1 VLRNKTKI
9 TVLKFLKYIRFISV
23 LIVGLSLSISE
34 AFGQENETNF
44 GVQRITTEIQKTIPG
59 ISQNTIRCIYKDHKG
74 LMWLGTWDG
83 LNRYDGIRFDIIRMK
98 VGDNKVSLS
107 NSTINSIN
115 QDQQNNLWIGTDGGI
130 NCLDYKDLKRI
141 NLTFKNKSQMSSD
154 TIHYIYVDENNKV
167 WLAGQNGLG
176 IINVNRD
183 SIFPFSHIINDST
196 ELDHIE
202 IRQIV
207 RPKNS
212 VTWIGT
218 AKGLFKYD
226 VQNNKITH
234 YSKPKIS
241 DNHIT
246 FIEPLKDSFLFVGTE
261 NGLNIINLKTNSIT
275 KRYPFSPDIHDIG
288 ENVFLSALL
297 NNGEL
302 LCGIAVH
309 GLYNYNIYK
318 DEFTPFEIPN
328 VGKRGSDFFDTQN
341 EDIACMQKDDYDNLW
356 LGTAWNGF
364 LCISPEPLLFQ
375 KFGESRRGLNDM
387 HIWAFCLDNN
397 NLWIGTEK
405 GVNIYNNNTH
415 NMSYLSK
422 KNGLNSNRIRSII
435 KDIYGRMWVGTFDKG
450 LNIINTDGSIKQIEY
465 KDSNS
470 IIPDNA
476 IWHMENDTEG
486 NIWLSTHNGLAKINS
501 RTFASTIYKNEPKD
515 STSLS
520 SNTIFS
526 TSFDKMGRLWVST
539 YHGLNLFQPKSNNFK
554 RYYHEEGNSASLST
568 NKIFDVYDDGEGFL
582 WIATIGGGLNR
593 LNLNSG
599 EVNWFTT
606 KDGLSNNIIYSLID
620 DGMGYL
626 WLSSNLGINRFNK
639 NTHIV
644 NTYSVD
650 DGLQSSEFNFGADL
664 IDSNH
669 NIYMGGMKGFNVFNP
684 QKINNKDY
692 KADLC
697 ISSLYVNKVGN
708 IYNINFG
715 DTVYFEPSLN
725 SFEIKYTKL
734 NFKNSA
740 KELFRHQLINYEPTW
755 INTSGNIAKAT
766 YTNLPAGTY
775 LFSLQSADK
784 FGVWNTKP
792 YLLTIIVK
800 EYWYKTIWFISAVII
815 FLLLIIIGV
824 IRMRFQRVKFKSE
837 VEKQIY
843 QLEKQSLRLQMN
855 PHFVFNTLNSIQ
867 SFILNNDKEESIS
880 YLSKFSKLMRSILN
894 NSSESIIS
902 LESEIEMLKHYIVLE
917 QLRFDNGFDF
927 KIEVDKGIDKEFI
940 GIPGMLIQIYVEN
953 AIIHGLSPLK
963 DRRGFLKISFKIKD
977 NMLKCTIKDNGVG
990 REFHKNKSE
999 SIHVSKGM
1007 LISKK
1012 RLEILNRKTEESP
1025 MFIEDLVDNNG
1036 KGIGTKVILL
1046 IDIEDIND

>member
-1 VLRNKTKI
+1 MLRNKTKT
-9 TVLKFLKYIRFISV
+9 TVLKFLKYIRFISI
-23 LIVGLSLSISE
+23 LIVGLSLGISE
-34 AFGQENETNF
+34 VCGQEKEMNF

-98 VGDNKVSLS
+98 VGDSKTGLS
-107 NSTINSIN
+107 NNTINAIN
-115 QDQQNNLWIGTDGGI
+115 QDKQNNLWIATDGGI
-130 NCLDYKDLKRI
+130 NCINYNNLERI
-141 NLTFKNKSQMSSD
+141 NLSFKSNQAISSD
-154 TIHYIYVDENNKV
+154 TIHSIFIDDNNRI
-167 WLAGQNGLG
+167 WLAAQNGLG
-176 IINVNRD
+176 IINASRD
-183 SIFPFSHIINDST
+183 SILPFSSILNDST
-196 ELDHIE
+196 ELDNIE
-202 IRQIV
+202 IRQIE
-207 RPKNS
+207 RFKKGII
-212 VTWIGT
+212 WIGT
-218 AKGLFKYD
+218 AKGLFKFD
-226 VQNNKITH
+226 VSKNKITH
-234 YSKPKIS
+234 YSDPKIS

-246 FIEPLKDSFLFVGTE
+246 FIKSFKDSVLFVGTE
-261 NGLNIINLKTNSIT
+261 NGLNIINLKTNYIYI
-275 KRYPFSPDIHDIG
+275 KYPFSPVLHDIG

-297 NNGEL
+297 TDGEL
-302 LCGIAVH
+302 LCGISVH
-309 GLYNYNIYK
+309 GLYNYNIHK
-318 DEFTPFEIPN
+318 DEFTPFKIPN
-328 VGKRGSDFFDTQN
+328 IGKRGADYFDPQN
-341 EDIACMQKDDYDNLW
+341 EDISCMLKDNYDNLW

-364 LCISPEPLLFQ
+364 LCISPEPLLFK
-375 KFGESRRGLNDM
+375 KFSESRKGLNDI

-405 GVNIYNNNTH
+405 GVNIYNYNTH
-415 NMSYLSK
+415 KMSYLNK
-422 KNGLNSNRIRSII
+422 KNGLSSNRIRSII
-435 KDIYGRMWVGTFDKG
+435 QDKLGRMWVGTYDKG
-450 LNIINTDGSIKQIEY
+450 IDIIDTDRSLLHFEHI
-465 KDSNS
+465 DSNS
-470 IIPDNA
+470 IIPGNT
-476 IWHMENDTEG
+476 IWHFEEDTAG
-486 NIWLSTHNGLAKINS
+486 FMWVSTQNGLAKINS
-501 RTFASTIYKNEPKD
+501 RTYTSTIYKNEPKD

-526 TSFDKMGRLWVST
+526 TSYDKSGRLWVST

-554 RYYHEEGNSASLST
+554 RYFHEEGNPASLST
-568 NKIFDVYDDGEGFL
+568 NKIFDVYDDGDGFL

-599 EVNWFTT
+599 EINWFTT

-639 NTHIV
+639 HTHIV
-644 NTYSVD
+644 NTYSVE

-692 KADLC
+692 KAELC
-697 ISSLYVNKVGN
+697 LGSVYVNKVGE
-708 IYNINFG
+708 IYDINFG
-715 DTVYFEPSLN
+715 DTMYLEPDLN
-725 SFEIKYTKL
+725 SFELKYTKL
-734 NFKNSA
+734 NLKNSA
-740 KELFRHQLINYEPTW
+740 KELFRHRLINYEPDW

-766 YTNLPAGTY
+766 YTNVPPGKY
-775 LFSLQSADK
+775 IFSLQSADK

-792 YLLTIIVK
+792 YILTIVVQ
-800 EYWYKTIWFISAVII
+800 EYWYKTYWFISAVII
-815 FLLLIIIGV
+815 FFLLIIIAV
-824 IRMRFQRVKFKSE
+824 IRLRFRRVKFKSE

-902 LESEIEMLKHYIVLE
+902 LENEIDMLKHYILLE

-927 KIEVDKGIDKEFI
+927 EIYVDKSIDIEFV
-940 GIPGMLIQIYVEN
+940 GIPGMLLQVYVEN

-963 DRRGFLKISFKIKD
+963 DRRGFLKIDFSISD
-977 NMLKCTIKDNGVG
+977 NNLKCTIEDNGVG

-999 SIHVSKGM
+999 TLHVSKGM

-1012 RLEILNRKTEESP
+1012 RLEILNRKTDESP
-1025 MFIEDLVDNNG
+1025 LFIEDLIDNNG
-1036 KGIGTKVILL
+1036 KGVGTRVILI
-1046 IDIEDIND
+1046 IDIVDISD